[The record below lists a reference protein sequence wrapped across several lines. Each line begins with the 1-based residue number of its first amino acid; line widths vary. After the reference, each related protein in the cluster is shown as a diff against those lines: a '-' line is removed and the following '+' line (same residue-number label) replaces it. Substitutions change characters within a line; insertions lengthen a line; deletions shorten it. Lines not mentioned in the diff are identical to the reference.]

1 MPKGYVIAHATVT
14 DPSRWAEYVVKSK
27 VALDKFGGRPIVR
40 GGRCEIV
47 EGNGVT
53 RNVVLE
59 FPNYEAALGYARSSE
74 YAEAK
79 NLREGAGTIDL
90 VVVEGV

>member
-14 DPSRWAEYVVKSK
+14 DAARWADYVTQSK

-40 GGRCEIV
+40 GGRCEVV
-47 EGNGVT
+47 EGNGVA

-59 FPNYEAALGYARSSE
+59 FPCYEDALGYARSPE
-74 YAEAK
+74 YAQAK
-79 NLREGAGTIDL
+79 KLREGAGTIDI

>member
-14 DPSRWAEYVVKSK
+14 DPARWSEYVAKSK
-27 VALDKFGGRPIVR
+27 VALDKYEGRPIVR

-47 EGNGVT
+47 EGNGVA
-53 RNVVLE
+53 RNVVIE
-59 FPNYEAALGYARSSE
+59 FPSYDHALGYARSPE
-74 YAEAK
+74 YAMARK
-79 NLREGAGTIDL
+79 LREGAGTIDL

>member
-1 MPKGYVIAHATVT
+1 MPKGYLIAHATVT
-14 DPSRWAEYVVKSK
+14 DPQKWGEYVARSK
-27 VALDKFGGRPIVR
+27 IALDKYGGRPIVR
-40 GGRCEIV
+40 GGRSEIM
-47 EGNGVT
+47 EGQGVA

-59 FPNYEAALGYARSSE
+59 FASYEDALGYAHSEE

-79 NLREGAGTIDL
+79 KLRQGAGSIDI

>member
-1 MPKGYVIAHATVT
+1 MSKGYVIAHAVVT
-14 DPSRWAEYVVKSK
+14 DAEAWGRYAAKTQ
-27 VALDKFGGRPIVR
+27 VALDKFGGTPIVR
-40 GGRCEIV
+40 GGQHEVI
-47 EGNGVT
+47 EGNGVA

-59 FPNYEAALGYARSSE
+59 FPSYEAALGYAKSPE

-79 NLREGAGTIDL
+79 KERIGAGTIDI

>member
-14 DPSRWAEYVVKSK
+14 DPDKWAQYVARSK
-27 VALDKFGGRPIVR
+27 IALDKFGGRPIVR

-59 FPNYEAALGYARSSE
+59 FPSYEAALGYAKSPD
-74 YAEAK
+74 YAEARK
-79 NLREGAGTIDL
+79 LRQGAGSIDI